1 MGALKIP
8 IGTYHRS
15 ESGKEGSI
23 VLNQA
28 TRDDAFDQTKEF
40 SPVSLRSNKQLRKS
54 RRAHPVYWIWEE
66 DRIKRVKL
74 DCKSFS
80 EDIELEAEI
89 SAKNKQR
96 KSVHILS

>member
-1 MGALKIP
+1 MGALQIP

-28 TRDDAFDQTKEF
+28 TRDDAFYQRKEF
-40 SPVSLRSNKQLRKS
+40 SPVILRSNKQIRKA

-66 DRIKRVKL
+66 GRIKRVKL
-74 DCKSFS
+74 DCKNFS
-80 EDIELEAEI
+80 KDIKLEAKI
-89 SAKNKQR
+89 SANNKQR
-96 KSVHILS
+96 KSIQI